1 MLLVHPSRNITL
13 RGKRR
18 SLAVNVGKYI
28 MHWVFGIVQ
37 HTYIQETT
45 AASGEAWDAWN
56 NGTDFT
62 FLFHDQVPGLLKQ
75 FRLIYPKLD
84 DQTYILI
91 LHVTCRCTESTG
103 RYFLYQAT
111 FPLKIAGRFHPT
123 KISYTFLKERIS
135 EGRICGWFSSAV
147 PSIDFDPKVTVMN
160 LNIGPAANQVS

>member
-62 FLFHDQVPGLLKQ
+62 FLFHDQVPGLLKR
-75 FRLIYPKLD
+75 FRLIFPKLD
-84 DQTYILI
+84 DRNTFLSYMFHVDVRNRQVDIL
-91 LHVTCRCTESTG
+91 S
-103 RYFLYQAT
+103 YQAT
-111 FPLKIAGRFHPT
+111 FPLKIAGRFHPP
-123 KISYTFLKERIS
+123 KKKSPLFWKNGFHARKDLWMIQFSCSIHRGYESQHWSGCQPNQL
-135 EGRICGWFSSAV
+135 IC
-147 PSIDFDPKVTVMN
+147 
-160 LNIGPAANQVS
+160 